1 MAQPRDALKAAIE
14 ALLVQVR
21 VRGGWEAQEEAERE
35 GAGWPARIDPSID
48 AAAPRFSLPQIDD
61 IEASLTS
68 FDGDADA
75 LAQRM

>member
-21 VRGGWEAQEEAERE
+21 VRGGWQAQEEAGR
-35 GAGWPARIDPSID
+35 GAGMAARIDPSID
-48 AAAPRFSLPQIDD
+48 AAARFSLLQIDD